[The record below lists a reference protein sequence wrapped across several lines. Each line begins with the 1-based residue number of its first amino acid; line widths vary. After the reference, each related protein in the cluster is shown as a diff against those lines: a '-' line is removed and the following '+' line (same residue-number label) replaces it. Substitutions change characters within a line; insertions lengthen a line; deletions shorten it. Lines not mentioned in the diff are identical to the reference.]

1 MNSGKSVF
9 AQLMSLIP
17 WYEFSKCVD
26 RYGGAFKVQSFTT
39 RQQFLVMSLAQLSRR
54 ESLRD
59 IESCLNAIPEKLYH
73 AGIRHLVKKSTLAD
87 ANEVRDYRMYADFA
101 QTLIATARD
110 LYRTEND
117 FKLEL
122 DNIAYA
128 LDSTTIDLCLNLF
141 PWASFRKNKGA
152 VKAHILLDFR
162 GSIPTF
168 VQITEGLVHDINIL
182 DSLVLEPGAFYVMDR
197 AYINFERLYR
207 FNKSAS
213 FFVTRGKSNMQFKRL
228 RASEVDKTTGLRC
241 DQVIRLKGFYSSLNY
256 PDTLKRIR
264 NYDAEHMKTFI
275 FLTNNFNVPALTIA
289 QLFKERWKIELFFKW
304 IKQHLKIKAFYGNS
318 QNAVY
323 TQIWIALCTYLLLAI
338 AKKRW
343 QIKESLYTMSQVMEF
358 CIFDKTP
365 INELF
370 SDKNKCYF
378 ECKKDNQLNLFNL

>member
-26 RYGGAFKVQSFTT
+26 RYGGDYKVQSFTT

-182 DSLVLEPGAFYVMDR
+182 DSLVFEPGAFYVMDR
-197 AYINFERLYR
+197 AYIDFERLYR

-256 PDTLKRIR
+256 PDTLRRIR
-264 NYDAEHMKTFI
+264 YYDAENMKTFI

-358 CIFDKTP
+358 CILDKTL

-370 SDKNKCYF
+370 SDKNKYYF

>member
-17 WYEFSKCVD
+17 WYEFNKCVD
-26 RYGGAFKVQSFTT
+26 RYGGDYKVQSFTT

-141 PWASFRKNKGA
+141 PWARFRKNKGA

-182 DSLVLEPGAFYVMDR
+182 DSLILEPGAFYVMDR
-197 AYINFERLYR
+197 AYIDFERLYR

-256 PDTLKRIR
+256 PDTLRRIR
-264 NYDAEHMKTFI
+264 YYDAENMKTFI

-358 CIFDKTP
+358 CILDKTP

-370 SDKNKCYF
+370 SDKNKYYF

>member
-26 RYGGAFKVQSFTT
+26 RYGGDYKVQSFTT

-59 IESCLNAIPEKLYH
+59 IESCLNAVPEKLYH
-73 AGIRHLVKKSTLAD
+73 AGIRQLVKKSTLAD

-101 QTLIATARD
+101 QILIATARE
-110 LYRTEND
+110 LYKTEND

-141 PWASFRKNKGA
+141 PWARFRKNKGA

-197 AYINFERLYR
+197 AYIDFERLYR
-207 FNKSAS
+207 LNKSAS

-256 PDTLKRIR
+256 PDTLRRIR
-264 NYDAEHMKTFI
+264 YYDAENMKTFI

-358 CIFDKTP
+358 CILDKTP

-370 SDKNKCYF
+370 SDKNKYYS
-378 ECKKDNQLNLFNL
+378 ECEKDNQLNLFNL

>member
-17 WYEFSKCVD
+17 WYEFNKCVD
-26 RYGGAFKVQSFTT
+26 RYGGDYKVQSFTT

-141 PWASFRKNKGA
+141 PWARFRKNKGA

-197 AYINFERLYR
+197 AYIDFERLYR

-256 PDTLKRIR
+256 PDTLRRIHY
-264 NYDAEHMKTFI
+264 YDAENMKTFI

-338 AKKRW
+338 AKKHW

-358 CIFDKTP
+358 CILDKTP

-370 SDKNKCYF
+370 SDKNKYYS

>member
-1 MNSGKSVF
+1 MNNGKSVF

-17 WYEFSKCVD
+17 WYEFNKCVD
-26 RYGGAFKVQSFTT
+26 RYGGDYKVQSFTT
-39 RQQFLVMSLAQLSRR
+39 RQQILVMSLAQLSRR

-73 AGIRHLVKKSTLAD
+73 VGIRYLVKKSTLAD
-87 ANEVRDYRMYADFA
+87 ANEFRDYRMYADFA

-141 PWASFRKNKGA
+141 PWARFRKNKGA

-168 VQITEGLVHDINIL
+168 VQITEDLVHDINIL

-197 AYINFERLYR
+197 AYIDLERLYR
-207 FNKSAS
+207 FNRSAS
-213 FFVTRGKSNMQFKRL
+213 FFVIRGKSNMQFKRL
-228 RASEVDKTTGLRC
+228 RASKVDKTTGLRC

-256 PDTLKRIR
+256 PDTLRRIR
-264 NYDAEHMKTFI
+264 YYDAEKMKTFI

-338 AKKRW
+338 AKKHW

-358 CIFDKTP
+358 CILDKTP

-370 SDKNKCYF
+370 SDKNKCYS
-378 ECKKDNQLNLFNL
+378 ECKKR

>member
-1 MNSGKSVF
+1 M
-9 AQLMSLIP
+9 MSLIP

-26 RYGGAFKVQSFTT
+26 RYGGDYKVQSFTT

-197 AYINFERLYR
+197 AYIDFERLYR

-256 PDTLKRIR
+256 PDTLRRIR
-264 NYDAEHMKTFI
+264 YYDAENMKTFI

-304 IKQHLKIKAFYGNS
+304 IKQHLKIKTFYGNS

-358 CIFDKTP
+358 CILDKTP

>member
-26 RYGGAFKVQSFTT
+26 RYGGDYKVQSFTT

-59 IESCLNAIPEKLYH
+59 IESCLNAVPEKLYH
-73 AGIRHLVKKSTLAD
+73 AGIRQLVKKSTLAD

-141 PWASFRKNKGA
+141 PWARFRKNKGA

-197 AYINFERLYR
+197 AYIDFERLYR
-207 FNKSAS
+207 LNKSAS

-256 PDTLKRIR
+256 PDTLRRIR
-264 NYDAEHMKTFI
+264 YYDAENMKTFI

-358 CIFDKTP
+358 CILDKTP

-370 SDKNKCYF
+370 SDKNKYYS
-378 ECKKDNQLNLFNL
+378 ECEKDNQLNLFNL

>member
-26 RYGGAFKVQSFTT
+26 RYGGDYKVQSFTT

-101 QTLIATARD
+101 QTLIAIARD
-110 LYRTEND
+110 LYKTEND

-197 AYINFERLYR
+197 AYIDFERLYR

-256 PDTLKRIR
+256 PDTLRRIR
-264 NYDAEHMKTFI
+264 YYDAENMKTFI

-323 TQIWIALCTYLLLAI
+323 AQIWIALCTYLLLAI

-343 QIKESLYTMSQVMEF
+343 QIKESLYTMTQVMEF
-358 CIFDKTP
+358 CILDKST

-370 SDKNKCYF
+370 SDKNKYYS
-378 ECKKDNQLNLFNL
+378 ECEKDNQLNLFNL

>member
-1 MNSGKSVF
+1 
-9 AQLMSLIP
+9 
-17 WYEFSKCVD
+17 
-26 RYGGAFKVQSFTT
+26 
-39 RQQFLVMSLAQLSRR
+39 LSRR

>member
-26 RYGGAFKVQSFTT
+26 RYGGDYKVQSFTT

-197 AYINFERLYR
+197 AYIDFERLYR

-256 PDTLKRIR
+256 PDTLRRIR
-264 NYDAEHMKTFI
+264 YYDAENMKTFI

-304 IKQHLKIKAFYGNS
+304 IKQHLKIKTFYGNS

-358 CIFDKTP
+358 CILDKTP

>member
-26 RYGGAFKVQSFTT
+26 RYGGAYKVQSFTT

>member
-26 RYGGAFKVQSFTT
+26 RYGGDYKVQSFTT

-141 PWASFRKNKGA
+141 PWARFRKYKGA

-197 AYINFERLYR
+197 AYIDFERLYR

-256 PDTLKRIR
+256 PDTLRRIR
-264 NYDAEHMKTFI
+264 YYDAENMKTFI

-304 IKQHLKIKAFYGNS
+304 IKQHLKIKTFYGNS

-358 CIFDKTP
+358 CILDKTP